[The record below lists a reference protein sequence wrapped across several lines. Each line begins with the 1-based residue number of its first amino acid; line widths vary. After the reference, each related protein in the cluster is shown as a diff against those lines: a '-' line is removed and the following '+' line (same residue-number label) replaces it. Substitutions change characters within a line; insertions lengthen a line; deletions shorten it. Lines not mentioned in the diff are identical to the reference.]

1 MLFEWDEE
9 KAIANLEKHRVS
21 FEEARTIFDDPL
33 FVDFYD
39 PEHSRNEHRFLI
51 IGQSKQGRML
61 IASYTERSDTIR
73 LINARELT
81 PRELESY
88 EEG

>member
-1 MLFEWDEE
+1 VLVEWDED
-9 KAIANLEKHRVS
+9 KAVANLEKHRVS

-39 PEHSRNEHRFLI
+39 PEHSRDEHRFLI
-51 IGQSKQGRML
+51 IDQSKQDRLL
-61 IASYTERSDTIR
+61 IASYTERNDTIH
-73 LINARELT
+73 LISARELT